1 MNKIKKIILWLVVV
15 VIVIAGIWYG
25 ASRKLATVTEKGPIK
40 IGAILALTGE
50 AAVWGQNAK
59 TGIELAKEEINE
71 KGGISGR
78 KIEVIYEDSQCDPK
92 TGVSAAQKLITVD
105 KVQVIIGDVC
115 SSVTLAIAPIANQN
129 KVVLITPGSS
139 ADSISQAGE
148 YIFRNYP
155 KNSQFLGKVIEL
167 IEKLDK
173 KKIAILF
180 VNNDYGVGLKDYA
193 LQKISKEKI
202 VLVEGHNQKE
212 TDFRTTLAKL
222 KSINPDAV
230 ILATYYEDGSLILK
244 QAKEMKINTLFLGTD
259 AFDDPKVIEIAKE
272 AAEGLVLSTVKPGA
286 GPKFLEFKKAYLQK
300 YNKEPV
306 ILSDFAYDTLNI
318 IAEAIKKGN
327 HKGENI
333 KNYFYSIKNFQGAS
347 NLISFDENGDLIN
360 PSFTLKTIKNGQ
372 FVPYEK

>member
-1 MNKIKKIILWLVVV
+1 V
-15 VIVIAGIWYG
+15 
-25 ASRKLATVTEKGPIK
+25 SRKPITPTTKEMIK
-40 IGAILALTGE
+40 IGAILPLTGE
-50 AAVWGQNAK
+50 AAVWGENVK
-59 TGIELAKEEINE
+59 TGIELAKEEINK
-71 KGGISGR
+71 KGGINGR
-78 KIEVIYEDSQCDPK
+78 KIEVIYEDGQCDSK

-105 KVQVIIGDVC
+105 KVQVIIGEVC

-129 KVVLITPGSS
+129 KVVLITPASS

-155 KNSQFLGKVIEL
+155 RNSQFLDKISEL
-167 IEKLDK
+167 IEKLNK

-202 VLVEGHNQKE
+202 VLVEGHDQKE
-212 TDFRTTLAKL
+212 TDFRTTLTKL

-230 ILATYYEDGSLILK
+230 ILATYYEDGALILK
-244 QAKEMKINTLFLGTD
+244 QAKEMKINALFLGTD
-259 AFDDPKVIEIAKE
+259 AFDDPKVVEIAKE
-272 AAEGLVLSTVKPGA
+272 AAEGLIFSAVKLEA
-286 GPKFLEFKKAYLQK
+286 GPKFSEFKKAYIEK

-306 ILSDFAYDTLNI
+306 FLSDFAYDTLNI
-318 IAEAIKKGN
+318 IAEAIEKGN
-327 HKGENI
+327 YKGEDI
-333 KNYFYSIKNFQGAS
+333 KNYLYSIKNFPGAS
-347 NLISFDENGDLIN
+347 NSISFDENGDLIN

>member
-15 VIVIAGIWYG
+15 VIVIAIYYG
-25 ASRKLATVTEKGPIK
+25 VIKKQTPTTKETIK
-40 IGAILALTGE
+40 IGAILPLTGE

-59 TGIELAKEEINE
+59 TGIELAKEEINK
-71 KGGISGR
+71 KGGINGR

-92 TGVSAAQKLITVD
+92 TGASAAQKLITVD
-105 KVQVIIGDVC
+105 KVQVIIGDAC

-286 GPKFLEFKKAYLQK
+286 GPKFLEFKKAYLEK

-306 ILSDFAYDTLNI
+306 ILSDFAYDTINI
-318 IAEAIKKGN
+318 IAEAIEKRN
-327 HKGENI
+327 YNGEDI
-333 KNYFYSIKNFQGAS
+333 KNYLYSIKNFQGAS

-360 PSFTLKTIKNGQ
+360 PSFTLKTIKNSQ
-372 FVPYEK
+372 FVPYEE